1 MHSCFTSCIFAARTL
16 DFALKFRLVFRHEAV
31 VFRRYVLALLSVGL
45 LRKFEAYLVY
55 LSLNWT
61 KNPRRFSFFKK
72 FLHFT
77 YMLLWFSRANWWHA
91 QSFFSSVRAT
101 MLRLG
106 MRTCSIFNAQHLATP
121 LNRVAKSVQ
130 HVAPSSVAICRVQML
145 WSFGRSLQMLGQLC
159 RDMLC
164 WNVAIVWP
172 ERNNT
177 FSFFCVYV
185 LVCVRAC
192 VRVCMVGFG
201 HECVCISLFLIS
213 FNILS
218 FVYFFFSPPPADQL
232 CKSSHAYTIQVT
244 NIHWQQF

>member
-1 MHSCFTSCIFAARTL
+1 
-16 DFALKFRLVFRHEAV
+16 
-31 VFRRYVLALLSVGL
+31 
-45 LRKFEAYLVY
+45 
-55 LSLNWT
+55 
-61 KNPRRFSFFKK
+61 
-72 FLHFT
+72 
-77 YMLLWFSRANWWHA
+77 
-91 QSFFSSVRAT
+91 

-145 WSFGRSLQMLGQLC
+145 WSFSGSLQMLGQLC

-172 ERNNT
+172 ELKNT
-177 FSFFCVYV
+177 FSFFCVFV

-192 VRVCMVGFG
+192 VHAYVRVCVRVCMGGFG

-213 FNILS
+213 FNIPS
-218 FVYFFFSPPPADQL
+218 FIYFFFLPTTCWSALQKFACLHCTSNKHPLTAIL
-232 CKSSHAYTIQVT
+232 KRTRSLYLYLVVCR
-244 NIHWQQF
+244 